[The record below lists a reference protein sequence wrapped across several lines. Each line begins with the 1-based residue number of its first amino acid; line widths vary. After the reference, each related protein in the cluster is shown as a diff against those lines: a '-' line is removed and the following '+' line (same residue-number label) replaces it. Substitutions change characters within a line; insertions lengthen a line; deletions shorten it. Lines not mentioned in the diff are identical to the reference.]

1 MSMLFVRGMLVKRDF
16 ISKLALTKLGSY
28 SPPSS
33 AKENESFIVYSLVVI
48 SLSILSQKFA
58 NLQVGVP
65 IGDKIGQKGKIP
77 SSTAL

>member
-1 MSMLFVRGMLVKRDF
+1 MSMLLIRGMLVKLDF

-28 SPPSS
+28 SPTSLT
-33 AKENESFIVYSLVVI
+33 KENKSFIVYSLVVI

-65 IGDKIGQKGKIP
+65 IGDKIGQKIKIP
-77 SSTAL
+77 SSKAL